1 MIITSIIIKMDFFIA
16 SIFLNGTKLGNILV
30 FWGGGRGF
38 CGGAM
43 GLAYVYG
50 NVEIKLLG
58 GKAD

>member
-1 MIITSIIIKMDFFIA
+1 MATNSLWDK
-16 SIFLNGTKLGNILV
+16 S

-50 NVEIKLLG
+50 N
-58 GKAD
+58 